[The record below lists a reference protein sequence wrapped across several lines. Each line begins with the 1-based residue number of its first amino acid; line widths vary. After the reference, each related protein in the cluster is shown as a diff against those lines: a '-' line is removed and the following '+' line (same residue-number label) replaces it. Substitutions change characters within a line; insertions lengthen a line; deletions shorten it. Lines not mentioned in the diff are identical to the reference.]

1 MTGVAF
7 NSVKLGVPL
16 VVDLDET
23 LIKSDLLIEAVFK
36 VAGTGPSSVFS
47 LFSAW
52 LRGKAHFKDVVA
64 HAGHLDPVSLPYD
77 EAVHR
82 TLYPTVGPAV
92 PNPKTDPLTL
102 DLDQQTQAPQTS
114 KDRNSTRIIRSGR
127 PNDRSIFA
135 RQN

>member
-1 MTGVAF
+1 MA
-7 NSVKLGVPL
+7 KLGDDGL
-16 VVDLDET
+16 RSAAYRGET

-52 LRGKAHFKDVVA
+52 LRGKAHVKDVVA

-82 TLYPTVGPAV
+82 TLHPTVGPAV
-92 PNPKTDPLTL
+92 PNPKPDPLTL

-114 KDRNSTRIIRSGR
+114 KDRRFNQ
-127 PNDRSIFA
+127 DHSIGA
-135 RQN
+135 AQ